1 MGDDIALRR
10 LEALS
15 DIVFGVAITFMAYRL
30 PVPDRGGP
38 APDWASLVSTI
49 GPHLVA
55 LLLSF
60 CIAVIFWLSHHR
72 RLALAPRPGS
82 AALLLNLGFL
92 LLIIFLPITSDLYGT
107 YGSRGD
113 AVGIYAAH
121 LAMISFAN
129 FVLWGLAAADRHLL
143 ERPRASW
150 RVAAGPGFVAAVFG
164 SATIIAPQHPGAA
177 EYVMFAAFLGPFV
190 SQVVGQVSKRR
201 TAQEP

>member
-1 MGDDIALRR
+1 MSDDIALRR

-15 DIVFGVAITFMAYRL
+15 DTVFGVAITFMAYRL

-38 APDWASLVSTI
+38 APDWSTVASAI
-49 GPHLVA
+49 KPHLVA

-60 CIAVIFWLSHHR
+60 CVAVIFWLSHHR

-82 AALLLNLGFL
+82 AALLLNLAFL

-107 YGSRGD
+107 YGSSGD

-121 LAMISFAN
+121 LAMISSAN
-129 FVLWGLAAADRHLL
+129 FLLWSLAAADRRLL
-143 ERPRASW
+143 KRPRASW

-164 SATIIAPQHPGAA
+164 SATIIAAWHPGAA

-190 SQVVGQVSKRR
+190 SRVVGQAGHR
-201 TAQEP
+201 TA